1 MCRAF
6 MGHTT
11 LLQNSSLS
19 NGLSLL
25 TWMAL
30 SLFCLAKVSCPLHF
44 LPLVDFSILWLANF
58 FLSFTFFLNSQLIIP
73 QNILSLFQVLLIL
86 SFCPEVCQYSHCSYY
101 LCISFSRFKNWSFH
115 VNGGF
120 LIDEDPQF
128 RFYPSAQ
135 CRPGSEMVQMRVSL
149 RVLVQL

>member
-1 MCRAF
+1 MFVEYNIFEEIRLMCRAF

-25 TWMAL
+25 TGMAL

-44 LPLVDFSILWLANF
+44 LPLIDFSILWLANF

-73 QNILSLFQVLLIL
+73 
-86 SFCPEVCQYSHCSYY
+86 
-101 LCISFSRFKNWSFH
+101 
-115 VNGGF
+115 
-120 LIDEDPQF
+120 
-128 RFYPSAQ
+128 
-135 CRPGSEMVQMRVSL
+135 
-149 RVLVQL
+149 